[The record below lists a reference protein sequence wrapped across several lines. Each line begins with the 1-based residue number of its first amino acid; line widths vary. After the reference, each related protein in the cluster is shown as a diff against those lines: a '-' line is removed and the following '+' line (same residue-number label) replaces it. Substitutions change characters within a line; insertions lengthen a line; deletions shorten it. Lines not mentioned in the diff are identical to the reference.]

1 MDFASFIRISGA
13 NYGTGAEGLTTQFS
27 ESGISPHFWLIWRF
41 GDSGSRCLPVL
52 SFSRVLGFG
61 LFSKVST
68 SLHTGVSCFLCSANH
83 PICLPS
89 PKCVDVAYPPLSLMC
104 PLFRPSSCLTKVEV
118 TTLNQSGFCSGSY
131 HHNPMN
137 TLIFFISCF
146 IHYLILYI
154 DYIVFSYMDIPY
166 LRLLLL
172 NLTCNAAV
180 SLIVH
185 TPLYTCVRISSG

>member
-1 MDFASFIRISGA
+1 MVKNAPMSVPYRCFPWDFSFSREKS
-13 NYGTGAEGLTTQFS
+13 
-27 ESGISPHFWLIWRF
+27 SPRRWI
-41 GDSGSRCLPVL
+41 LPVL
-52 SFSRVLGFG
+52 SVFLEPTMGQGLKVLPPSFLSLAFLLTFG
-61 LFSKVST
+61 SSGDLETVRFLVSPSSELFQGSGIWAFFKGIHLS
-68 SLHTGVSCFLCSANH
+68 HTGISCFLCSANH

-166 LRLLLL
+166 L
-172 NLTCNAAV
+172 
-180 SLIVH
+180 
-185 TPLYTCVRISSG
+185 